1 VLIVGGNQSA
11 GGYEVDNSLRFDD
24 GSSDYLTKT
33 FGSSATSDKIGTY
46 SSWIKR
52 STLGEKDLFA
62 APGGGNRGFIRFEGD
77 DQLRTRTLAT
87 ANQVKTSMKFRDLS
101 AWYHIVIAYDTTQS
115 TASNRVKIYI
125 NGSQQ
130 TDLSA
135 TTYPSQNSSIYWGQN
150 GIQTEIGYD
159 IFDGGGGYY
168 DGYMAEVV
176 WIDGQALDP
185 TSFGEFD
192 ADTGIWKPI
201 DVSGLTFGTNGF
213 YLPFENSA
221 ALGQDDSGNG
231 NNFTVNN
238 LTSDDQT
245 TDTPTNNY
253 ATWNRNIKSPI
264 ILSEGNLEMGGGTL
278 NWDSTVTTIVP
289 QKGKWYAEIKVTSL
303 VYDNIGFVTIDSFTD
318 GTGRFYEKSNNI
330 SWLNNVSTIRN
341 YQGASSTTAAV
352 TGGSNSGFSR
362 TSGDIVML
370 AFDMENGYGWFGKN
384 GTWLN
389 SGDPA
394 SGTNA
399 FILSSD
405 YANGTAIY
413 AGYYSAVIQANFG
426 NSSFTISSGNSDG
439 NGYGNFEYSV
449 PSGYYALNTKN
460 LAEYG

>member
-1 VLIVGGNQSA
+1 MLIVGGNQSA
-11 GGYEVDNSLRFDD
+11 GGYEVDNSLRFNSA
-24 GSSDYLTKT
+24 SSDYLSLLYGTSGNRKT
-33 FGSSATSDKIGTY
+33 FTFST
-46 SSWIKR
+46 WFKR
-52 STLGEKDLFA
+52 SSIGVQQKLLGTNYTGEEFMLYFLSTDELALFSYA
-62 APGGGNRGFIRFEGD
+62 GGGVTTKVH
-77 DQLRTRTLAT
+77 L
-87 ANQVKTSMKFRDLS
+87 KTTQKFRDPS
-101 AWYHIVIAYDTTQS
+101 AWYHIMFAIDTTQA
-115 TASNRVKIYI
+115 TASDRANMYI
-125 NGSQQ
+125 NGQLV
-130 TDLSA
+130 TDFLIE
-135 TTYPSQNSSIYWGQN
+135 TYPTLNSDLAWISSTHTMYIGGTQYISGYVAETITVDGSQ
-150 GIQTEIGYD
+150 
-159 IFDGGGGYY
+159 
-168 DGYMAEVV
+168 
-176 WIDGQALDP
+176 LDE

-192 ADTGIWKPI
+192 ADSGIWKPI
-201 DVSGLTFGTNGF
+201 DVSGLTFGSKGF
-213 YLPFENSA
+213 YLPYENSA

-231 NNFTVNN
+231 NNWTVNN

-253 ATWNRNIKSPI
+253 ATWNSIIKSPI
-264 ILSEGNLEMGGGTL
+264 TLSEGNLQMGGGTL